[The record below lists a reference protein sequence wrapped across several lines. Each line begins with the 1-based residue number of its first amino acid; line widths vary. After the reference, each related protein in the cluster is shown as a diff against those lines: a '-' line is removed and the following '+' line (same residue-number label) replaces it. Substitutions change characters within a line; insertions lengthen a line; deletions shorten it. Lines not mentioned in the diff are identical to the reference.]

1 MATDYITENAH
12 KLAYLAKSYP
22 EMPLD
27 DIRQIVAW
35 TLLDYN
41 NAIWRAKEL
50 ELISV
55 EQRSVEQKA
64 PHPTKKNKFVTEM
77 VDVPFAVFVDAPL
90 EWSFGTLQD
99 DLQSSIKYM
108 FTQLEAKE
116 DDLEEHYLNSY
127 LQGYPPREH
136 LIAVQYLL
144 ETGVLHEYMIEDNDN
159 PYLFYTLKKNAG
171 KNWGQKQFKVNPLT
185 GEANETAI
193 PATEE

>member
-1 MATDYITENAH
+1 MASDYITENAH
-12 KLAYLAKSYP
+12 KLAYLVKCYP

-27 DIRQIVAW
+27 DIRQLLSW

-50 ELISV
+50 DLITV

-77 VDVPFAVFVDAPL
+77 TEVPFAVFVSAPK
-90 EWSFGTLQD
+90 EWNFGTLQD
-99 DLQSSIKYM
+99 DLQDSIQYM
-108 FTQLEAKE
+108 FTKLGAEEK
-116 DDLEEHYLNSY
+116 DLEEHYLNSY

-136 LIAVQYLL
+136 LIAIQYLL
-144 ETGVLHEYMIEDNDN
+144 ETGILHEYLIEDNDN
-159 PYLFYTLKKNAG
+159 PYLFYTLKQYAG

-185 GEANETAI
+185 GETNEATAS
-193 PATEE
+193 ATEE